1 MKREVGVEAIVQ
13 ARIGSTRLPEKIF
26 LKIGPLTI
34 LEWVIERLR
43 EVAAVER
50 VVVATT
56 KASGDDLIEKMV
68 EGLGVAVF
76 RGDEDDVLD
85 RFCRTLEMYPAK
97 TIVRATADNPL
108 LDPASLEMM
117 IRAHITGGNDH
128 TGGGGVIPLGLT
140 AEVVSSSAINTAW
153 RQTIEKPHRE
163 HVTPYI
169 YTHPEMFRLASAP
182 VSPKISGRYYRFT
195 VDTAED
201 YKLMTTIYQRLNGK
215 GLAFCAEE
223 AVRLLD
229 SYPDL
234 AVVNSGVV
242 QKDWRKEPS

>member
-1 MKREVGVEAIVQ
+1 MKSAVDVEAIIQ
-13 ARIGSTRLPEKIF
+13 ARVGSTRLPEKVF
-26 LKIGPLTI
+26 LKIGPSTI

-56 KASGDDLIEKMV
+56 NASRDDLIEKMA
-68 EGLGVAVF
+68 ERLGVAVF
-76 RGDEDDVLD
+76 RGEEDDVLD
-85 RFCRTLEMYPAK
+85 RFYRTLETYPAK

-117 IRAHITGGNDH
+117 IRAHIAGGHDH

-140 AEVVSSSAINTAW
+140 AEVVSSSAINIAW

-169 YTHPEMFRLASAP
+169 YTHPEMFRLASVP

-195 VDTAED
+195 VDTGED
-201 YKLMTTIYQRLNGK
+201 YNLMTAIHDRLSVK

-229 SYPDL
+229 ENPEL
-234 AVVNSGVV
+234 AVMNGGVV
-242 QKDWRKEPS
+242 QKDWRKELS